1 MIPLLLSSI
10 FIWFAANT
18 GFKEGSFGLVD
29 MNDSLLAVA
38 GSAIAWVFTPLGW
51 GNWQSAVATI
61 TELLAK
67 ENVVS
72 TLGVLYGFAEVAED
86 GTEIWQALAA
96 SFTTISAYSFL
107 VFNLLCAPCI
117 AAMGTIKQEMNS
129 ARWFW
134 LAIGYQCLF
143 AYAVSLCIYQLG
155 TLFTAGT
162 FGLGTVAAFFIVA
175 TFLYLLFRKQQE
187 TNKLVLQEVM

>member
-1 MIPLLLSSI
+1 
-10 FIWFAANT
+10 
-18 GFKEGSFGLVD
+18 